1 MVNSNFPTVNE
12 IARLG
17 DGVTIG
23 DRLLTAVARPPF
35 DILSTRNY

>member
-12 IARLG
+12 IARVG
-17 DGVTIG
+17 DGVTAG
-23 DRLLTAVARPPF
+23 DRLPTAAARPPS